1 MAAVLDI
8 ATKDLDDE
16 YDFNNMT
23 LIQKDALVDK
33 IFNRQREFGKDISCE
48 IIKRLFFFVFNRVQ
62 HHHKDEIIFNMKGK
76 MSCQDIQDVILS
88 FF

>member
-48 IIKRLFFFVFNRVQ
+48 IIKRLFFFLKLIESN
-62 HHHKDEIIFNMKGK
+62 IIIKMK
-76 MSCQDIQDVILS
+76 
-88 FF
+88 

>member
-33 IFNRQREFGKDISCE
+33 IFNRQREFGKVISCE
-48 IIKRLFFFVFNRVQ
+48 IIKRLFFFLKLIESN
-62 HHHKDEIIFNMKGK
+62 IIIKMK
-76 MSCQDIQDVILS
+76 
-88 FF
+88 

>member
-33 IFNRQREFGKDISCE
+33 IFNRQREFGKVISCE
-48 IIKRLFFFVFNRVQ
+48 IIKRLFFF
-62 HHHKDEIIFNMKGK
+62 
-76 MSCQDIQDVILS
+76 
-88 FF
+88 

>member
-48 IIKRLFFFVFNRVQ
+48 IIKRLFFLKLIESN
-62 HHHKDEIIFNMKGK
+62 IIIKMK
-76 MSCQDIQDVILS
+76 
-88 FF
+88 

>member
-16 YDFNNMT
+16 YDFNMT

-48 IIKRLFFFVFNRVQ
+48 IIKRLFFLKLIESN
-62 HHHKDEIIFNMKGK
+62 IIIKMK
-76 MSCQDIQDVILS
+76 
-88 FF
+88 